1 MIINTTHLDKEKQD
15 LINNLVG
22 KPFSLWESLFLK
34 NKGSHRMIIHNLS
47 ETFNKYF
54 KNYNNLLYANIE
66 IREEGIIIRISANL
80 ETISWI
86 IPFYKLIIYNTDYFS
101 IYVDDNYIKFRK
113 DKYYIINKEFINSL
127 IEEKVYYTTKFIRK

>member
-1 MIINTTHLDKEKQD
+1 MIINTTHLDKEKKK

-22 KPFSLWESLFLK
+22 KPFSLWQSLFFK
-34 NKGSHRMIIHNLS
+34 KKGSHRMIIHNLS

-127 IEEKVYYTTKFIRK
+127 IEEKVYYSTKFIRK